1 MRTTSF
7 TLEAK
12 QVGRRAALVPS
23 WTLNIEYAD
32 RLNLRDLIT
41 RVVLEEVQAFQTR
54 QRDASLVRVLTEAQ
68 IKDSLEAGKV
78 DTLGREY
85 QQEVNPAEAVR
96 NALQSFED
104 GLYYVFIGN
113 EQITSLEHSILF
125 RPQMDVLFL
134 RLVALAGG

>member
-12 QVGRRAALVPS
+12 QIGKRAALVPS
-23 WTLNIEYAD
+23 WTLQIEYD
-32 RLNLRDLIT
+32 EQLNLRDLIT

-54 QRDASLVRVLTEAQ
+54 QRDARLVRVLTEWQ
-68 IKDSLEAGKV
+68 IQDGITAGKIDSL
-78 DTLGREY
+78 GRDY
-85 QQEVNPAEAVR
+85 QQEVNASEAIQS
-96 NALQSFED
+96 ALLAFED

-113 EQITSLEHSILF
+113 EQITNLEQPILF

>member
-12 QVGRRAALVPS
+12 QIGRRAALVPS
-23 WTLNIEYAD
+23 WRLDVEYAD
-32 RLNLRDLIT
+32 RLNLRDLLT
-41 RVVLEEVQAFQTR
+41 RVVIEEVQAFQTR
-54 QRDASLVRVLTEAQ
+54 QRDARLVRVLTEAQ
-68 IKDSLEAGKV
+68 IVDGLEIGKI
-78 DTLGREY
+78 DTLGREV
-85 QQEVNPAEAVR
+85 QQEVNAAEAVR

-113 EQITSLEHSILF
+113 EQIISLDQQILF

>member
-12 QVGRRAALVPS
+12 QIGRRAALVPS
-23 WTLNIEYAD
+23 WTLQIEYD
-32 RLNLRDLIT
+32 QQLNLRDLIT
-41 RVVLEEVQAFQTR
+41 RVVLEEVQAFHNR
-54 QRDASLVRVLTEAQ
+54 QRDARLVRVLTEGQ
-68 IKDSLEAGKV
+68 IQDGIEAGKI
-78 DTLGREY
+78 DSLGRES
-85 QQEVNPAEAVR
+85 QQDINPAEAIQT
-96 NALQSFED
+96 ALLAFED

-113 EQITSLEHSILF
+113 EQITSLDAPILF

>member
-1 MRTTSF
+1 MRTTTF

-12 QVGRRAALVPS
+12 QIGRRAALVPS
-23 WTLNIEYAD
+23 WKLDLEYVD
-32 RLNLRDLIT
+32 RLNLRDLLT
-41 RVVLEEVQAFQTR
+41 RVVIEEVQAFQTR
-54 QRDASLVRVLTEAQ
+54 QRDARLVRVLTETQ
-68 IKDSLEAGKV
+68 IQDGLEAGKI

-85 QQEVNPAEAVR
+85 QQEVNAAEAVR

-113 EQITSLEHSILF
+113 EQITSLEQQILF

>member
-12 QVGRRAALVPS
+12 QIGRRGALVPS
-23 WTLNIEYAD
+23 WTMRMEYAD
-32 RLNLRDLIT
+32 RLNLRDLLT
-41 RVVLEEVQAFQTR
+41 RVVIEEVNAFQTR
-54 QRDASLVRVLTEAQ
+54 QRDARLVRVLTEAQ
-68 IKDSLEAGKV
+68 IADGLEVGKI

-85 QQEVNPAEAVR
+85 EQEVNAAEAVR
-96 NALQSFED
+96 NALQSFDD

-113 EQITSLEHSILF
+113 EQITSLEQQILF